1 MMCEGNK
8 TQFLSSKS
16 YPSKGTGLTQ
26 LKQLRAQDS
35 GSWNLKEKGSHAEVP
50 ENTRF
55 LPQGEKKVKKKK
67 KKILWT
73 LTLLLSEV
81 TFPFYLWLLGSSE
94 PNLPAASNNF
104 TILCN
109 MQYCILTLPLISS
122 YFPVLF
128 SFSLNF
134 LVCLLSCFYSLYLRV
149 TSYSF
154 F

>member
-1 MMCEGNK
+1 MCEGNK

-67 KKILWT
+67 KKSYGHLRY
-73 LTLLLSEV
+73 SCQRSHFHF
-81 TFPFYLWLLGSSE
+81 TFG
-94 PNLPAASNNF
+94 
-104 TILCN
+104 C
-109 MQYCILTLPLISS
+109 
-122 YFPVLF
+122 
-128 SFSLNF
+128 
-134 LVCLLSCFYSLYLRV
+134 
-149 TSYSF
+149 
-154 F
+154 